1 MLRVGG
7 WGAAKVVVVLAVW
20 SASVASCLAMP
31 GADPACGALG
41 PGECMA
47 RTSKCKLVK
56 ELVKGKGG
64 HVKPV
69 LDCATT
75 LGIPKMQVVGKIG
88 PAFAEGKPE
97 TIVDRITNDSALSAQ
112 LHLCVYK
119 ASGLVAP
126 DGTIARQAMINKL
139 TARGVYTHPTIID
152 NVAAALS
159 ACPEPPPAKV
169 EEYLKCVRNTCIQQM
184 PPSVSSLP
192 TFGLEEDGDD
202 GDKKCKGKKC
212 KKH

>member
-1 MLRVGG
+1 MTGTEGCGDVHF
-7 WGAAKVVVVLAVW
+7 AA
-20 SASVASCLAMP
+20 

-88 PAFAEGKPE
+88 KFRVTPFHRVTRPLALEGE
-97 TIVDRITNDSALSAQ
+97 FSVGMIVPVVCCRA
-112 LHLCVYK
+112 
-119 ASGLVAP
+119 GLR
-126 DGTIARQAMINKL
+126 GGQAGNH
-139 TARGVYTHPTIID
+139 RGPHHQ
-152 NVAAALS
+152 
-159 ACPEPPPAKV
+159 
-169 EEYLKCVRNTCIQQM
+169 R
-184 PPSVSSLP
+184 
-192 TFGLEEDGDD
+192 
-202 GDKKCKGKKC
+202 
-212 KKH
+212 